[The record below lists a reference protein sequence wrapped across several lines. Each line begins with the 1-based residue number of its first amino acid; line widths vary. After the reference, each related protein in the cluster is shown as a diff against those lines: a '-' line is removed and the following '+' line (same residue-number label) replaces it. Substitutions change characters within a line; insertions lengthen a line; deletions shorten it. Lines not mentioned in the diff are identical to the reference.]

1 MGEGDGMTTADV
13 GLDADA
19 LMAAAAEQT
28 GLDDF
33 GPSSFREGLDV
44 YCESIGE
51 ARLNDLGNMVVP
63 GNVVAALSNRL
74 RVVDWVK
81 THPEAGDEQIEA
93 PFVVV
98 GIFRAGTTLISYL
111 LEKDDRHRPL
121 FGWEAGTSVPP
132 PDPAHLRD
140 DPRIE
145 ATVTG
150 RQMLD
155 GINPRIKVVQNEE
168 PDGPTECIGVLNQD
182 FKSLLWE
189 ALTNVPSYGAWLHG
203 TDHTSAYEY
212 HRQVLQLLQ
221 SGGVRGRWSLKS
233 PHHVLHLD
241 ALTAVY
247 PDARIVVMHR
257 DPLVLSASVCSLI
270 TTLTGTFSDADHTAY
285 IAEHWTDML
294 ERSVAALDG
303 FRDANPQVPIVDVR
317 YADLVGYP
325 VATMERVYGAFDDEL
340 TGQARA
346 AMQAHVDS
354 RPKGKFGS
362 HRYDLDEFG
371 LDGPALAERFA
382 GYVER
387 YQIPL
392 ESHDSA

>member
-1 MGEGDGMTTADV
+1 MTTTEPR
-13 GLDADA
+13 LDAEA
-19 LMAAAAEQT
+19 LMAAAVEQT

-33 GPSSFREGLDV
+33 GPPSFREGLDV
-44 YCESIGE
+44 YSASVPE
-51 ARLNDLGNMVVP
+51 AQLNDLGHAVVP
-63 GNVVAALSNRL
+63 GNIVGALANRL
-74 RVVDWVK
+74 KVIDWAK
-81 THPEAGDEQIEA
+81 THPEVGDEQIEA

-98 GIFRAGTTLISYL
+98 GIFRAGTTFLSYL
-111 LEKDDRHRPL
+111 LEKDARHRPL
-121 FGWEAGTSVPP
+121 FGWEAQDSVPP
-132 PDPAHLRD
+132 PDPATVAT

-145 ATVTG
+145 ATVIG

-155 GINPRIKVVQNEE
+155 SINPQIKVVQNEE
-168 PDGPTECIGVLNQD
+168 PDGPTECIAVLNQD

-189 ALTNVPSYGAWLHG
+189 ALTNVPTYGAWLHG
-203 TDHTSAYEY
+203 TDHASAYEY
-212 HRQVLQLLQ
+212 HRTVLQVLQ

-270 TTLTGTFSDADHTAY
+270 STLSGTFSDADHTAY

-294 ERSVAALDG
+294 ARSVAALNA
-303 FRDANPQVPIVDVR
+303 FRDANPQVPIVDVQ
-317 YADLVGYP
+317 YAELVGDP
-325 VATMERVYGAFDDEL
+325 LATMERVYGAFDDEL
-340 TGQARA
+340 TGQAA
-346 AMQAHVDS
+346 DAMRAHVDS
-354 RPKGKFGS
+354 RPKGRFGT

-371 LDGPALAERFA
+371 LDGPALTERFA
-382 GYVER
+382 DYVER

-392 ESHDSA
+392 ESRDSA

>member
-1 MGEGDGMTTADV
+1 MTTTEPR
-13 GLDADA
+13 LDAEA
-19 LMAAAAEQT
+19 LMAAAVEQT

-33 GPSSFREGLDV
+33 GPPSFREGLDV
-44 YCESIGE
+44 YCASVPE
-51 ARLNDLGNMVVP
+51 AQLNDLGHAVVP
-63 GNVVAALSNRL
+63 GNIVGALANRL
-74 RVVDWVK
+74 KVIDWAK
-81 THPEAGDEQIEA
+81 THPEVGDEQIEA

-98 GIFRAGTTLISYL
+98 GIFRAGTTFLSYL
-111 LEKDDRHRPL
+111 LEKDARHRPL
-121 FGWEAGTSVPP
+121 FGWEAQDSVPP
-132 PDPAHLRD
+132 PDPATVAT

-145 ATVTG
+145 ATVIG

-155 GINPRIKVVQNEE
+155 SINPQIKVVQNEE
-168 PDGPTECIGVLNQD
+168 PDGPTECIAVLNQD

-189 ALTNVPSYGAWLHG
+189 ALTNVPTYGAWLHG
-203 TDHTSAYEY
+203 TDHASAYEY
-212 HRQVLQLLQ
+212 HRTVLQVLQ

-270 TTLTGTFSDADHTAY
+270 STLSGTFSDADHTAY

-294 ERSVAALDG
+294 ARSVAALNT
-303 FRDANPQVPIVDVR
+303 FRDANPQVPIVDVQ
-317 YADLVGYP
+317 YAELVGDP
-325 VATMERVYGAFDDEL
+325 LATMERVYGAFDDEL
-340 TGQARA
+340 TGQAA
-346 AMQAHVDS
+346 DAMRAHVDS
-354 RPKGKFGS
+354 RPKGRFGT

-371 LDGPALAERFA
+371 LDGPALTERFA
-382 GYVER
+382 DYVER

-392 ESHDSA
+392 ESRDSA